1 MSDFIHLIFASSLR
15 FRNVL
20 ACSDAENVSSPS
32 GQVDLAQAKVDCG
45 TLLLRVGTASI
56 VWPNYE
62 SRSFPLTTRSDAAR
76 NRSRGSACR
85 RRTNPRRCSAGSN
98 VRENFREG
106 LWRSCDSAVAGGL
119 SRPHQLTRPH
129 GEGMVPDC

>member
-1 MSDFIHLIFASSLR
+1 MSYFIHLIFASSLR

-20 ACSDAENVSSPS
+20 TCSDAENVSSPS

-62 SRSFPLTTRSDAAR
+62 SRSFSLSTRYNAAGNNCGGCAR
-76 NRSRGSACR
+76 RGP
-85 RRTNPRRCSAGSN
+85 TNPRRPSAGS
-98 VRENFREG
+98 G
-106 LWRSCDSAVAGGL
+106 AG
-119 SRPHQLTRPH
+119 
-129 GEGMVPDC
+129 